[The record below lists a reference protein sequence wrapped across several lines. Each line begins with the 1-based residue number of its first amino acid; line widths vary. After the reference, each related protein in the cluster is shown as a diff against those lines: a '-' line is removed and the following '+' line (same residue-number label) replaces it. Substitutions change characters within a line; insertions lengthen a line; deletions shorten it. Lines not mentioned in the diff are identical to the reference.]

1 MRTLTLRRGE
11 ERRLRAGHLWIFSNE
26 IDVKK
31 TPLKDFAP
39 GEEATVRDSRG
50 IALGSACVSP
60 GSLIC
65 ARLYARKPDVPLDAE
80 LLRQRLAQALQLRER
95 LFDAPFYRLAYGE
108 GDFLPGLVIDRFGSH
123 LALQVTTAGME
134 VRKDLVRQA
143 LEDLVHPS
151 SLAWDNAVRARELE
165 QLSLDPVQEGACPN
179 ELDVPEGGCSYLA
192 PCLGGQKTG
201 WYYDQRPNRAM
212 AAAFCRPIPDA
223 DVLDAFSY
231 VGGFGVAC
239 GRAGARTCVF
249 ADASEQ
255 ALGYCSRNLER
266 NAPRTACEPL
276 AGDAFETLGRL
287 RADGRRFDLVS
298 IDPPAF
304 IKRRKDMKGGLAAYA
319 RINQLALGLV
329 RDGGVLVSSS
339 CSQHLAMEDLRAA
352 VARATAKAGAHARLL
367 FAGGQGPDHPVHCA
381 MPETAYLKC
390 LAVQIS
396 R

>member
-1 MRTLTLRRGE
+1 
-11 ERRLRAGHLWIFSNE
+11 
-26 IDVKK
+26 
-31 TPLKDFAP
+31 
-39 GEEATVRDSRG
+39 
-50 IALGSACVSP
+50 
-60 GSLIC
+60 
-65 ARLYARKPDVPLDAE
+65 
-80 LLRQRLAQALQLRER
+80 
-95 LFDAPFYRLAYGE
+95 
-108 GDFLPGLVIDRFGSH
+108 
-123 LALQVTTAGME
+123 ME

-179 ELDVPEGGCSYLA
+179 ELEVPEGGCSYLA

-212 AAAFCRPIPDA
+212 AAAFCRQIPDA

-266 NAPRTACEPL
+266 NAPRTACETL
-276 AGDAFETLGRL
+276 AGDAFEPLGRL